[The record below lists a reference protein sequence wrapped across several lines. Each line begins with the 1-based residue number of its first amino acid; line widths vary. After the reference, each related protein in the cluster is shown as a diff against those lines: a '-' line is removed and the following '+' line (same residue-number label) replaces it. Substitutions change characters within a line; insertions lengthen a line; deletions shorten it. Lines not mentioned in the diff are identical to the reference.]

1 MYFVFLRNILQH
13 SGVTNDDCAL
23 RELRWLPIS
32 ERVVYKLCFLVHKA
46 SLGQSPD
53 YVTNLFQPVT
63 TIVSQSSL
71 SSHKQTGKQRI
82 ESMEPAAN
90 CTEKNTIEICLFPK
104 TENVSFQPYVLFQI
118 TRDNDYVMCPRS

>member
-53 YVTNLFQPVT
+53 YVTNLFRQLPPSYPSPHCHPTNKLENSESRAWNQLPTVLKRT
-63 TIVSQSSL
+63 QSRSAFL
-71 SSHKQTGKQRI
+71 
-82 ESMEPAAN
+82 
-90 CTEKNTIEICLFPK
+90 PK

-118 TRDNDYVMCPRS
+118 THDNDYVMCPRS